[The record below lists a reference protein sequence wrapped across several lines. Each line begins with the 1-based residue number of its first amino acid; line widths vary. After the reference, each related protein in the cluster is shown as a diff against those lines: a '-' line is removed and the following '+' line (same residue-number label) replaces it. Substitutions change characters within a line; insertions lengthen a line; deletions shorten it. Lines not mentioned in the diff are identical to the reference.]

1 MNIRIKSFWPGIIML
16 VMATVLFCL
25 PGKEFPEQD
34 WFAKIYLDK
43 WIHVGLF
50 AFLVVLWTLPF
61 IYQIEELKRLHVIF
75 FWVMVCFIFYG
86 IAIEFIQGWFIP
98 YRTFGV
104 DDIIADTIGCG
115 LGYFWTRRRAKIEK
129 T

>member
-1 MNIRIKSFWPGIIML
+1 MKIGIKSFWPGILML
-16 VMATVLFCL
+16 VVATVLFCL
-25 PGKEFPEQD
+25 PGKEFPEHD

-50 AFLVVLWTLPF
+50 TLLVVLWTLPF
-61 IYQIEELKRLHVIF
+61 IHQIDELRRLRILF
-75 FWVMVCFIFYG
+75 IWVTLCFIFYG
-86 IAIEFIQGWFIP
+86 IAIEFMQGWFIP

-104 DDIIADTIGCG
+104 DDIVADTVGCT
-115 LGYFWTRRRAKIEK
+115 LGHFWARRQARIEK